1 MSEAA
6 AIDWYYDMGPLGAG
20 GWGAIRKMRRIRDG
34 VILAVKRLLPKHRGS
49 KAMLDRFAQE
59 EQLLRAL
66 QGHPNIVRIVQA
78 HREMSDGQ
86 GPGIALELMDG
97 NLLGRMRAGM
107 SYEAKTRVALEL
119 ADALAFI
126 HSKGVIHRDVKPEN
140 VLLDKAGVAKL
151 ADFGCAKAPGFGVD
165 LTKWSIGTRVYMAPE
180 QHRPKCHADARSDIH
195 AYGVTLFHLFL
206 GRLPEFDVQHRILK
220 FPGSETISPQFLA
233 FLMKVTAA
241 EPNDRFQGML
251 EVKAEFMRLQSAK
264 LLPGAS
270 KPDTIPL
277 RATVMP
283 RAEGPERNPGAADLW
298 KAIGTVL
305 VVGIVVVGAVLAL
318 RAIARRA

>member
-6 AIDWYYDMGPLGAG
+6 AIEWYDDLGPIGAG

-34 VILAVKRLLPKHRGS
+34 VVLAVKRLLPKHRAS

-59 EQLLRAL
+59 EKLLRAL

-78 HREMSDGQ
+78 HREMSDGR

-97 NLLGRMRAGM
+97 NLLGRMQAGM
-107 SYEAKTRVALEL
+107 SHEAKARAALEL
-119 ADALAFI
+119 ADALIFI
-126 HSKGVIHRDVKPEN
+126 HANGIIHRDVKPEN
-140 VLLDKAGVAKL
+140 VLVDKDGVTKL

-195 AYGVTLFHLFL
+195 AYGVTLFNLFL
-206 GRLPEFDVQHRILK
+206 GHLPEFNEQHQILK
-220 FPGSETISPQFLA
+220 FPGWEAVDPQFLTM
-233 FLMKVTAA
+233 LMKATAA
-241 EPNDRFQGML
+241 DPSDRFQSMA
-251 EVKAEFMRLQSAK
+251 EVKAELLRLYDAR

-270 KPDTIPL
+270 RPHTVPLQARTIPHS
-277 RATVMP
+277 
-283 RAEGPERNPGAADLW
+283 EEPGREPAASDAW
-298 KAIGTVL
+298 KAIAAIVL
-305 VVGIVVVGAVLAL
+305 VGIAVVGAVLVL
-318 RAIARRA
+318 RAVARRG